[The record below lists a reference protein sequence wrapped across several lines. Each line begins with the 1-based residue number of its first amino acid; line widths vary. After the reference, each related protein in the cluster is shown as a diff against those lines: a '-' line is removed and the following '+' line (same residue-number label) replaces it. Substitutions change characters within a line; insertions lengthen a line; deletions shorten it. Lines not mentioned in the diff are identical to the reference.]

1 MEGSGSSSFRNTER
15 VEYYLNDVS
24 EGIIFTV
31 AIVVFVCS
39 KEGAILQ
46 ECDDILSDAGA
57 STTSAEYRLCG
68 IKWGRILSLKIQDLM
83 KQGLKEVEVCCR
95 GVSKRSDK
103 YSEPKLQI
111 VSLPIILISRVSV
124 QEKR

>member
-1 MEGSGSSSFRNTER
+1 MESMEGSGSSSFRNTER

-31 AIVVFVCS
+31 AIVVFDCS

-46 ECDDILSDAGA
+46 ECDDILSGAGA

-68 IKWGRILSLKIQDLM
+68 IKRGRIFIFENSGPNETRPESSGGVLS
-83 KQGLKEVEVCCR
+83 
-95 GVSKRSDK
+95 
-103 YSEPKLQI
+103 
-111 VSLPIILISRVSV
+111 
-124 QEKR
+124 